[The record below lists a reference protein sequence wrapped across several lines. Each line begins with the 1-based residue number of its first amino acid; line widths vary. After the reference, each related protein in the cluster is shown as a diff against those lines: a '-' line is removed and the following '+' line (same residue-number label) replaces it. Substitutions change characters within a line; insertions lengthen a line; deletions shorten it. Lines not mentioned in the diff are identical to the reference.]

1 MLFSSLLCHS
11 VNTRSVLPAITVGR
25 GTCALIILRQLAGDS
40 RLAYNSVCMATN
52 PKVSDARRTTSNGC
66 RMARRVPRKD
76 ARCRLT
82 SSYIAAIDF
91 GTTNCSVAYIHPG
104 ESRDQSPLMLPID
117 AAYRVPTAIL
127 FDPNGVVKSFGSK
140 ARKTY
145 RNLSDNQRLEWAYFE
160 QIKMDLQ
167 HDQVNL
173 LDIAILCC
181 IF

>member
-1 MLFSSLLCHS
+1 
-11 VNTRSVLPAITVGR
+11 
-25 GTCALIILRQLAGDS
+25 
-40 RLAYNSVCMATN
+40 MASN

-66 RMARRVPRKD
+66 RVAQRVPRKD
-76 ARCRLT
+76 ARCRQT

-104 ESRDQSPLMLPID
+104 ESDQSPIMLPID

-127 FDPNGVVKSFGSK
+127 FDPTGAVKSFGSK

-145 RNLSDNQRLEWAYFE
+145 RNLSDEQRLEWAYFE

-167 HDQVNL
+167 HDQVYSVVIVL
-173 LDIAILCC
+173 RFAISGVCFETGVY
-181 IF
+181 I